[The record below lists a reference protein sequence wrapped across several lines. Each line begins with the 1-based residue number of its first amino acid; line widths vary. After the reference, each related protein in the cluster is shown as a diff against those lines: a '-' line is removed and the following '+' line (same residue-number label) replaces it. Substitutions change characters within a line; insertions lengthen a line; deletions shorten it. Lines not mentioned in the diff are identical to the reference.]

1 MRILSVGGME
11 GPAVVGRIGGR
22 AARRAAGVAVE
33 IRVDRQRVVSVAAA
47 VVVVVLVV
55 LLVLQVVAG
64 QSPQVQRH
72 PTGHIRAVVLTGSA
86 PARRRLVTVVSF
98 RSN

>member
-1 MRILSVGGME
+1 
-11 GPAVVGRIGGR
+11 
-22 AARRAAGVAVE
+22 
-33 IRVDRQRVVSVAAA
+33 
-47 VVVVVLVV
+47 VVVLVV